1 MESVLQKNYYLM
13 RDFEDNVVHVFTR
26 KEKAVKIVNELQEQ
40 NPKMLIQLTED
51 IPAAA
56 LARALKKKGNETKA
70 SETEYFEC
78 SLGSPRHG
86 PGMLEL
92 CRFHA
97 HVWFGLIV
105 WMCKFLGI

>member
-1 MESVLQKNYYLM
+1 MYAIKVYLSRPKKSGLATKDGYFMETALQKNYYLM

-26 KEKAVKIVNELQEQ
+26 KEKAERIVNELQEQ

-70 SETEYFEC
+70 IETKE
-78 SLGSPRHG
+78 SSGKG
-86 PGMLEL
+86 G
-92 CRFHA
+92 
-97 HVWFGLIV
+97 
-105 WMCKFLGI
+105 